1 MQINLVGMYYYLA
14 TKWTKYKKAETTMCL
29 QECEKY
35 IAIRTIDYNLCEDLA
50 FLSFSYHGILI
61 KVLEAKPSLHTYLE
75 ISLTWL

>member
-1 MQINLVGMYYYLA
+1 MQINLVGMYYYLP

-50 FLSFSYHGILI
+50 FLSFS
-61 KVLEAKPSLHTYLE
+61 
-75 ISLTWL
+75 